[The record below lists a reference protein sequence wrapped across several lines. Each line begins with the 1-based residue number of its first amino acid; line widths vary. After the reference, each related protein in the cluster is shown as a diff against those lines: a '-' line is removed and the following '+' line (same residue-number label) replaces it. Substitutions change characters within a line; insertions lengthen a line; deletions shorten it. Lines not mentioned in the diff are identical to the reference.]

1 MANKAKATKKDYFNA
16 LRVMVENS
24 DAVGE
29 YTVEEVL
36 EFIDTNVA
44 QLDAKA
50 AKAKVKAAE
59 KKAAGDELRE
69 RVFAAVNED
78 WQTADDI
85 TEALGDA
92 EVTRAKVVARLTQ
105 LEKAGEIVKAAAKTE
120 DGKKRMVY
128 RLAGVE
134 DAVEE

>member
-1 MANKAKATKKDYFNA
+1 MANNKVTKRDYFNA
-16 LRVMVENS
+16 IRVMVENS

-36 EFIDTNVA
+36 DFIDKQVA

-50 AKAKVKAAE
+50 VKAKEKAVE
-59 KKAAGDELRE
+59 KKAEGDELRE
-69 RVFAAVNED
+69 KVFELVNSD
-78 WQTADDI
+78 WQTADDL
-85 TEALGDA
+85 TEALGDE
-92 EVTRAKVVARLTQ
+92 EVSRAKIVARLTQ
-105 LEKAGEIVKAAAKTE
+105 LEKAGRIVKATAKMD

-134 DAVEE
+134 DATEE